1 MADTTYSLTDD
12 PDRGEDASFEAAN
25 AIPAPADEIDDEFS
39 GRRPIDLDAP
49 MDLSDEIAALS
60 RPRRTR
66 RTTPPPD
73 APADVPSDVPA
84 GDDGMAPTEAEGA
97 LDEPDAPAVSSAE
110 IDALRAQRDEAQA
123 KLAQANDDKLRALAD
138 LQNFRRR
145 GEEERARI
153 IRDGNEKLIK
163 ELLPVLDDF
172 DLALAH
178 AQQTESYDQ
187 LIGGVSAILRKFGE
201 VLAKQGVQPIAAQG
215 EAFDPDLHE
224 AVMLDEESDADD
236 ETITGELRKGYTMN
250 NRVIRPSLVKVAK
263 SG

>member
-1 MADTTYSLTDD
+1 MTDD
-12 PDRGEDASFEAAN
+12 PDQGEDASFEAAN

-49 MDLSDEIAALS
+49 IDLSDEIAALS
-60 RPRRTR
+60 RPRRPR
-66 RTTPPPD
+66 RTAPPVEALPANAPDFTPEPTPAAEGD
-73 APADVPSDVPA
+73 APAADTPA
-84 GDDGMAPTEAEGA
+84 E
-97 LDEPDAPAVSSAE
+97 AVSSE
-110 IDALRAQRDEAQA
+110 EMDTLRAEMDEAQA

-178 AQQTESYDQ
+178 AQQSESYEQ

>member
-1 MADTTYSLTDD
+1 MTDD

-25 AIPAPADEIDDEFS
+25 AIPAPADEMDDEFS

-49 MDLSDEIAALS
+49 IDLSDEIAALS
-60 RPRRTR
+60 RPRRPR
-66 RTTPPPD
+66 RTAPPAD
-73 APADVPSDVPA
+73 APAA
-84 GDDGMAPTEAEGA
+84 DDAVAPTEAEGD
-97 LDEPDAPAVSSAE
+97 LDEPNAPAVSSAE
-110 IDALRAQRDEAQA
+110 LDALRTQRDEAQA

-201 VLAKQGVQPIAAQG
+201 VLARQGVQPIAAQG